1 MRLEQLKQKHA
12 YTAQQLMI
20 KAQQS
25 WVKHRDTPKYKEGD
39 QVWLEGKNL
48 RINQPTAKL
57 APRRHGPFKVI
68 QVMSPVNY
76 RLELPTQWSI
86 HVTDRPVTRR
96 KKVTF
101 DKNAKVQALVQGAQA
116 FKEKMLALEAE
127 AEVREEQQALARAVS
142 TRQYAVVRRTG
153 SVSGRA
159 RTT

>member
-1 MRLEQLKQKHA
+1 MPIIKGRSLVNWDRSYKTRGKLYDAKEMLE
-12 YTAQQLMI
+12 
-20 KAQQS
+20 KAIEFNR
-25 WVKHRDTPKYKEGD
+25 K
-39 QVWLEGKNL
+39 
-48 RINQPTAKL
+48 A
-57 APRRHGPFKVI
+57 
-68 QVMSPVNY
+68 
-76 RLELPTQWSI
+76 
-86 HVTDRPVTRR
+86 VTDRPVTRR